1 MNMMLMQMTICWCDN
16 VYGGDL
22 LCKDVQPPALDCCSR
37 SRDIQIYLK
46 KISRSARLAGWYQ
59 ACRNTAQTPGNWSA
73 LDWNEFAIWN
83 RILMRNIDYV
93 VYVAKYYKT
102 ETESSWY
109 RVILLDWSSY

>member
-46 KISRSARLAGWYQ
+46 IYPDLLGLLAGI
-59 ACRNTAQTPGNWSA
+59 RHVEIRLRLLGT
-73 LDWNEFAIWN
+73 E
-83 RILMRNIDYV
+83 V
-93 VYVAKYYKT
+93 VLIEMSLQYEIGY
-102 ETESSWY
+102 
-109 RVILLDWSSY
+109 

>member
-46 KISRSARLAGWYQ
+46 IYPDQLGLLAGI
-59 ACRNTAQTPGNWSA
+59 RPVEIRLRLLG
-73 LDWNEFAIWN
+73 
-83 RILMRNIDYV
+83 
-93 VYVAKYYKT
+93 T
-102 ETESSWY
+102 E
-109 RVILLDWSSY
+109 VLLIEMSLQYEIGY

>member
-46 KISRSARLAGWYQ
+46 IFPDLLGLLAGI
-59 ACRNTAQTPGNWSA
+59 RPVEIRLRLLG
-73 LDWNEFAIWN
+73 
-83 RILMRNIDYV
+83 
-93 VYVAKYYKT
+93 T
-102 ETESSWY
+102 E
-109 RVILLDWSSY
+109 VLLIEMSLQYEIGY

>member
-46 KISRSARLAGWYQ
+46 IYPDLLGLLAGI
-59 ACRNTAQTPGNWSA
+59 RPVEIRLRLLG
-73 LDWNEFAIWN
+73 
-83 RILMRNIDYV
+83 
-93 VYVAKYYKT
+93 T
-102 ETESSWY
+102 E
-109 RVILLDWSSY
+109 VLLIEMSLQYEIGY

>member
-46 KISRSARLAGWYQ
+46 IHPDPLGLLAG
-59 ACRNTAQTPGNWSA
+59 
-73 LDWNEFAIWN
+73 N
-83 RILMRNIDYV
+83 RPVEIRLRLLG
-93 VYVAKYYKT
+93 T
-102 ETESSWY
+102 E
-109 RVILLDWSSY
+109 VLLIEMSLQYEIGY

>member
-46 KISRSARLAGWYQ
+46 IYPDQLGLLTGIRPVEIRLRLLGTEVLLIEMSLQYEIGYKW
-59 ACRNTAQTPGNWSA
+59 
-73 LDWNEFAIWN
+73 E
-83 RILMRNIDYV
+83 ILI
-93 VYVAKYYKT
+93 T
-102 ETESSWY
+102 
-109 RVILLDWSSY
+109 

>member
-46 KISRSARLAGWYQ
+46 KIYPDPLGLLAGI
-59 ACRNTAQTPGNWSA
+59 RPVEIRLRLLG
-73 LDWNEFAIWN
+73 
-83 RILMRNIDYV
+83 
-93 VYVAKYYKT
+93 T
-102 ETESSWY
+102 E
-109 RVILLDWSSY
+109 VLLIEMSLQYEIGY

>member
-46 KISRSARLAGWYQ
+46 IYPDLLGLLAGI
-59 ACRNTAQTPGNWSA
+59 RHVEIRLRLLG
-73 LDWNEFAIWN
+73 
-83 RILMRNIDYV
+83 
-93 VYVAKYYKT
+93 T
-102 ETESSWY
+102 E
-109 RVILLDWSSY
+109 VLLIEMSLQYEIGY